1 MLQHAAACCTLL
13 RTWEGARA
21 IACRAVTAFSCFTT
35 SFTIFSFSCAALYG
49 QYGQYGVN
57 TVSIRCHYVANEFWL
72 VILRRTCL
80 TLRNLKTQTSAFG
93 QAHIWSLHILTVGEA
108 PGWTIG
114 ENLPGQLDS
123 FAEKRAHRPR
133 FQYLPAH
140 WTGEHDKSR
149 WFDVKGE
156 KTNQMMHTVSSSF
169 FVTGLKRSGF
179 NSFISMPFNA
189 TSKYPVW
196 ILFLP
201 ETHMKAHHP
210 PPQVP
215 ASPLFMCFIMI
226 TSQHISTPLLSAKV
240 PGLTLPTSC
249 RSFQAIPRYP
259 DKVCS

>member
-1 MLQHAAACCTLL
+1 
-13 RTWEGARA
+13 
-21 IACRAVTAFSCFTT
+21 
-35 SFTIFSFSCAALYG
+35 
-49 QYGQYGVN
+49 
-57 TVSIRCHYVANEFWL
+57 
-72 VILRRTCL
+72 
-80 TLRNLKTQTSAFG
+80 
-93 QAHIWSLHILTVGEA
+93 
-108 PGWTIG
+108 
-114 ENLPGQLDS
+114 
-123 FAEKRAHRPR
+123 
-133 FQYLPAH
+133 
-140 WTGEHDKSR
+140 
-149 WFDVKGE
+149 
-156 KTNQMMHTVSSSF
+156 MMHTVSSSF

-259 DKVCS
+259 DKVCFQSAGNQGGYRSSKSEKISLEKLQFCLRLAVSIFATRDLFTWPSSSNSIWGEAAKAAALGLHFFKHDLHFL